1 MGRKRFIAAQSYE
14 SHMLQMTVRDSMTS
28 SIITLGE
35 DDSLHKA
42 SVTLAVNGISC
53 APVMD
58 DREHL
63 LGVLS
68 SMDIL
73 RYIKK
78 FRNKLHIEQPTLT
91 FLITSLDD
99 EIDDPDLRKACI
111 EISETK
117 VADIMTREVV
127 TIHPYDKMVRAMDI
141 MIEEGV
147 GCLPVVERERVVGV
161 ISKKDIVWAIYR
173 DKA

>member
-1 MGRKRFIAAQSYE
+1 MGRKRFIAAQSYK
-14 SHMLQMTVRDSMTS
+14 SHMLQMTVRDFMTS
-28 SIITLGE
+28 SIITLKE
-35 DDSLHKA
+35 DDNLRKA
-42 SVTLAVNGISC
+42 SITLAMGVSC
-53 APVMD
+53 APVVD

-63 LGVLS
+63 RGVLS

-78 FRNKLHIEQPTLT
+78 FRNRLHMEQPTLT
-91 FLITSLDD
+91 FLIIPLDD
-99 EIDDPDLRKACI
+99 EMDDPDLRKACI

-117 VADIMTREVV
+117 VADIMTRGVV
-127 TIHPYDKMVRAMDI
+127 TAHPDDKMVKAMDI

-147 GCLPVVERERVVGV
+147 GCLPVVERERVMGV
-161 ISKKDIVWAIYR
+161 ISKKDIIWAIYR